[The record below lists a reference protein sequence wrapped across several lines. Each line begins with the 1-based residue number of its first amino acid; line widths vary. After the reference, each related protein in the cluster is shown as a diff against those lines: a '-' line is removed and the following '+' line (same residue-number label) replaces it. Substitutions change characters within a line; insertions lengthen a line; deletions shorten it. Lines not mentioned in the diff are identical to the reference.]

1 MKREANLNMIMELVK
16 KEAKEHIFSRKGLG
30 FLFIVSLLLSM
41 MSFGFISVKELS
53 LLDQPTVVM
62 TAFRLLLGINILIA
76 MVIGSTMIAGEKEK
90 GTLESLL
97 LTPLTK
103 RKIVIGKLLAILV
116 FWLVVTL
123 ISLPYFIVLSLGTS
137 MMPTIL
143 FYLYIVGTI
152 LVISFSSIALIFST
166 ILASTKNAMIVGLLI
181 FLVTLVPMFLS
192 TTMKKAGFAKF
203 INTYSPI
210 SASMKSMK
218 DLFINKLGTSD
229 IVPGLLPVLVFF
241 LLTVM
246 AAMLITR
253 KVDFLR
259 GE

>member
-1 MKREANLNMIMELVK
+1 MIIELVK
-16 KEAKEHIFSRKGLG
+16 KEAKEHIFSRKGIG
-30 FLFIVSLLLSM
+30 FIFVVSLLLSI

-62 TAFRLLLGINILIA
+62 TAFRLLLGINILIS
-76 MVIGSTMIAGEKEK
+76 MVMGATMVAGEKEK

-116 FWLVVTL
+116 FWLVVSL
-123 ISLPYFIVLSLGTS
+123 ISLPYFIVLSYGTS
-137 MMPTIL
+137 MLPTIL
-143 FYLYIVGTI
+143 FYLYIVGTA

-166 ILASTKNAMIVGLLI
+166 ILASTKNAMILGLLI

-192 TTMKKAGFAKF
+192 TTMKKAGFAKL
-203 INTYSPI
+203 INSYSPI
-210 SASMKSMK
+210 SASMKTMK
-218 DLFINKLGTSD
+218 DLFINKLGSPD
-229 IVPGLLPVLVFF
+229 IVTGLLPVLVFF
-241 LLTVM
+241 VLTIIV
-246 AAMLITR
+246 AMFISK